1 MLLSKIYKDCLR
13 CAIWERAVRLGF
25 ALSLNGGAM
34 DAIQKNFTLARLKTG
49 IDGLDRLLCGG
60 IPENSQMLLLGEA
73 GSGKTLL
80 SFQVAYEAAK
90 AGIHSTYLT
99 IEEKK
104 KSLIEFAEETFTSLS
119 DVQKQIDSGMLRVE
133 EKKLQYVIR
142 SPENIQAIV
151 AEIIRTVEENGSR
164 FLVIDS
170 FSLLRSLY
178 TDDRSFTRGV
188 NYIIESIR
196 NQNVTSLITF
206 ENSKQNPNKV
216 PGLLEES
223 MFDGVIKVSRK
234 NNKGRLEYFLN
245 VVKLRYSKFIN
256 DECRFEITPS
266 GILVMEES
274 QRKIFEG

>member
-1 MLLSKIYKDCLR
+1 M
-13 CAIWERAVRLGF
+13 RLGF

-80 SFQVAYEAAK
+80 SFQIAYEAAK

-119 DVQKQIDSGMLRVE
+119 DVQKQIDSGMLHVE

-223 MFDGVIKVSRK
+223 MFDGVIKVAR
-234 NNKGRLEYFLN
+234 NNKKGRLEYFLN

-266 GILVMEES
+266 GVLVMEQS
-274 QRKIFEG
+274 QKKISQD

>member
-1 MLLSKIYKDCLR
+1 M
-13 CAIWERAVRLGF
+13 E
-25 ALSLNGGAM
+25 
-34 DAIQKNFTLARLKTG
+34 AIQEKSTLNRIGTG
-49 IDGLDRLLCGG
+49 VKVLDKMLCGG
-60 IPENSQMLLLGEA
+60 IPEKSQILLLGEA

-80 SFQVAYEAAK
+80 SFQIAYEAARK
-90 AGIHSTYLT
+90 GIRTTYLT

-104 KSLIEFAEETFTSLS
+104 KSLIEFAEETFTELG
-119 DVQKQIDSGMLRVE
+119 DIQKMIDGNMLHIE

-151 AEIIRTVEENGSR
+151 AEIIRTVEENNSK

-178 TDDRSFTRGV
+178 PDDRSFTRGV

-206 ENSKQNPNKV
+206 ENSKHNTDKV

-223 MFDGVIKVSRK
+223 MFDGVIKVYRNSKK
-234 NNKGRLEYFLN
+234 NRLEYFIEVL
-245 VVKLRYSKFIN
+245 KLRYSKFESE
-256 DECRFEITPS
+256 ECRIEITPS
-266 GILVMEES
+266 GITAKDDS
-274 QRKIFEG
+274 QQKIA